1 MTLSEELQWRGF
13 VNQTTFSDIKIL
25 DGDSLTFYWGVD
37 PSAKSM
43 HIGQLAMAMMIKHF
57 IKAGHKP
64 ILLVGGA
71 TGMIGDPDGKDSER
85 DLMSIDTIETNKAGI
100 KNQYLQLFE
109 GDSLDLVDNYDWFKG
124 IGFLD
129 FLRNVGKHVPMS
141 QMVSREF
148 VSTRLGEGGSGLSY
162 AEFSY
167 ALIQGYDFL
176 HLYREKGATLQVC
189 GSDQWGNCIAGV
201 ELIRRLEGAEAHIW
215 SAPLIINKSTGK
227 KFGKT
232 EEGAV
237 WLDPKL
243 TSPFKFYQFWINA
256 DDEGVEEYLKI
267 YTELDKDKIDSII
280 TDHRSDPSAR
290 IAQKTLAYEVTKIV
304 HGEDRAESVK
314 SVSGVLF
321 GNQKYDSLDS
331 GAFEE
336 LESELPVLE
345 MVNNEMSIVEVLVK
359 GGLAGSNTEARRFL
373 EENAVYVNGDQ
384 IPISKTHLENS
395 DLLHGYV
402 VVRRGKNASVLV
414 KSNK

>member
-13 VNQTTFSDIKIL
+13 VNQTTYDDIKSL
-25 DGDSLTFYWGVD
+25 DGEPVTFYWGVD

-71 TGMIGDPDGKDSER
+71 TGMIGDPDGKDAER
-85 DLMSIDTIETNKAGI
+85 DLLSLDTIEANKEGI
-100 KNQYLQLFE
+100 RNQYLKLFE
-109 GDSLDLVDNYDWFKG
+109 GESLDLVDNYDWFKG

-129 FLRNVGKHVPMS
+129 FLRNVGKHAPMS
-141 QMVSREF
+141 QMIGREF

-176 HLYREKGATLQVC
+176 HLFREKGATLQVC
-189 GSDQWGNCIAGV
+189 GSDQWGNCIAGI

-215 SAPLIINKSTGK
+215 SAPLIINKSTGR

-237 WLDPKL
+237 WLDPDL

-256 DDEGVEEYLKI
+256 DDLGVEDYLKI
-267 YTELDKDKIDSII
+267 YTDLNKEEIDSII
-280 TDHRSDPSAR
+280 SEHRNDPSAR
-290 IAQKTLAYEVTKIV
+290 IAQKKLAYEVTRIV
-304 HGEDRAESVK
+304 HGEERANSVK

-321 GNQKYDSLDS
+321 GNQKYESLNS
-331 GAFEE
+331 GAFRE
-336 LESELPVLE
+336 LESELPVIE
-345 MVNNEMSIVEVLVK
+345 MGSDGMSIIEVLVK
-359 GGLAGSNTEARRFL
+359 GGLAGSNSEARRFM
-373 EENAVYVNGDQ
+373 EENAVYINGSQ
-384 IPISKTHLENS
+384 IPISKTHLERS
-395 DLLHGYV
+395 DLLQGYI

-414 KSNK
+414 KNQ